1 MGGDVMGI
9 SQQIGASS
17 LIKPGVC
24 TSTTR
29 PASPYAGQ
37 YIYET
42 DTNRFYIYNGSSW
55 RNTTFGA
62 RSPILDI
69 DLLVVAGGGPGGWDV
84 GGGGGAGGFIFLKNH
99 QIWLPS
105 FTSVSV
111 VVGAGGIAALANHPT
126 VGTSGGNSSFGDI
139 VAFGGGYG
147 ASYSGGSPVA
157 GGSGGGGGGYTAPTN
172 GAMGFIGQGFAGG
185 SPAVGGNTAL
195 TGSGGGGAGSPG
207 ANGIL
212 NSGSFVNGGNG
223 AISNISGSNV
233 IYCIGGK
240 GGSDSWAGG
249 AAGAA
254 NTGNGGD
261 GAGSLNGNGG
271 YNGGSGI
278 VIVRYLTSDAT
289 GLTVTGGTATTDGSY
304 TVRTF
309 STVGSTTF
317 GIS

>member
-1 MGGDVMGI
+1 MGI

>member
-1 MGGDVMGI
+1 MTGI
-9 SQQIGASS
+9 RRVSQLGTT
-17 LIKPGVC
+17 GE
-24 TSTTR
+24 STYVDGSIQTADIAANAVTR
-29 PASPYAGQ
+29 AKLA
-37 YIYET
+37 
-42 DTNRFYIYNGSSW
+42 TNLMFS
-55 RNTTFGA
+55 
-62 RSPILDI
+62 I

-84 GGGGGAGGFIFLKNH
+84 GGGGGAGGFTFLKNY

-105 FTSVSV
+105 FTSVPV
-111 VVGAGGIAALANHPT
+111 VVGAGGLYATANYPT
-126 VGTSGGNSSFGDI
+126 VGTNGGNSSFGNI
-139 VAFGGGYG
+139 VSIGGGYG
-147 ASYSGGSPVA
+147 SSYAGGPSSA
-157 GGSGGGGGGYTAPTN
+157 GGSGGGGGGYTAVTP
-172 GAMGFIGQGFAGG
+172 GSMGFVGQGFAGG
-185 SPAVGGNTAL
+185 SAAVAGNTAL

-207 ANGIL
+207 VNGIL
-212 NSGSFVNGGNG
+212 NAGGFVNGGNG

-233 IYCIGGK
+233 TYCTGGK

-261 GAGSLNGNGG
+261 GAGGSGQSGG
-271 YNGGSGI
+271 GSGWNGGSGI